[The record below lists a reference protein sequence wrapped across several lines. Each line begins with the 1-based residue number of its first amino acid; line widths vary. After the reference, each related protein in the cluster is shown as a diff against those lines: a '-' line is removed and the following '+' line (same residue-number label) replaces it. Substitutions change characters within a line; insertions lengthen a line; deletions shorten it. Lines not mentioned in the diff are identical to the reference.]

1 MGKARRRDRENAS
14 EESKLYLQEPCLER
28 KVQEDDLLSITEVP
42 SGLDANEWHALHTIG
57 FFEHTNLLYGT
68 VSEFCNLTSCPEMT
82 GPGPRVYMW
91 LDDKGKK
98 SKLSAP
104 QYVDYVMTYV
114 QKVVNDETVFP
125 TKHGNEFPNNFETIL
140 KKVQKLLF
148 HVVAHIYHS
157 HFREIV
163 LLGLHAH
170 LNSIFAHI
178 IEYNFFYHTLEDKEI
193 EVLQD
198 LVHALK
204 LAPDKSSVNTSSG
217 SEETTKEQSTLE
229 DISKEQSTADEI
241 VKDKSEELIIENS
254 IAEGE
259 KDNGE
264 EKKDKSKED
273 IEKEAVTN
281 CDETTVDVEK
291 EQTSTDDSS
300 PKQASDKTEKS
311 ESPET

>member
-1 MGKARRRDRENAS
+1 
-14 EESKLYLQEPCLER
+14 
-28 KVQEDDLLSITEVP
+28 VQEDDLLSITEVP

-57 FFEHTNLLYGT
+57 FFEHINLLYGT

-114 QKVVNDETVFP
+114 QKVVNDETMFP
-125 TKHGNEFPNNFETIL
+125 TKHGNEFPANFEVIL

-178 IEYNFFYHTLEDKEI
+178 IEYNFFYHILEDKEL

-198 LVHALK
+198 LTHALK

-217 SEETTKEQSTLE
+217 SEETAKDQSASEDTNTKEPSAAE
-229 DISKEQSTADEI
+229 DISKDISKDKEAGEESITSESEVKIVVEDREKEEAVTICDEENTTADVEKAPSSEE
-241 VKDKSEELIIENS
+241 VAVSSESVAGDDGDKSEEV
-254 IAEGE
+254 A
-259 KDNGE
+259 
-264 EKKDKSKED
+264 
-273 IEKEAVTN
+273 
-281 CDETTVDVEK
+281 
-291 EQTSTDDSS
+291 
-300 PKQASDKTEKS
+300 KT
-311 ESPET
+311 